1 MPTLTGGR
9 AAATIN
15 RELLP
20 VTPVLARL
28 GWDES
33 TPVPSGLEP
42 ARVVAQHRGALVVTA
57 ESGERV
63 ATLAGRL
70 LHSAE
75 PPPAVGDWVALG
87 PGDVVAAVL
96 PRHGTLRRADPG
108 GATEPQVLAA
118 NVDLALIVTGL
129 DRDLNERRIERWLAL
144 ALDSGVEPLL
154 VLSKADL
161 HPDPAGVAEAWSV
174 RGGAAVVAI
183 SSRTGAG
190 LDELKAQLAPARTAV
205 LLGSSGA
212 GKSTLVN
219 ALLGEDRQATAPV
232 RASDDRGRHTTTRR
246 ELIVL
251 PGGAL
256 LIDTPGLRLPR
267 LWEPSATDGGGFADL
282 EELAGNC
289 RFADCRHDREPGCA
303 VREQVSPERL
313 RHWEKLARERAW
325 MEERLSL
332 IHISEPTRPY

>member
-1 MPTLTGGR
+1 MLHASPTL
-9 AAATIN
+9 AD
-15 RELLP
+15 
-20 VTPVLARL
+20 L
-28 GWDES
+28 GWDGS
-33 TPVPSGLEP
+33 TSVPEGLEP
-42 ARVVAQHRGALVVTA
+42 ARVIAQHRGALVVVA
-57 ESGERV
+57 ASGERV
-63 ATLAGRL
+63 ATVAGRL
-70 LHSAE
+70 LHTDD
-75 PPPAVGDWVALG
+75 PPPAVGDWVALAL
-87 PGDVVAAVL
+87 GDVVHVVL
-96 PRHGTLRRADPG
+96 PRQGALRRADPG
-108 GATEPQVLAA
+108 GSTEPQVLAA

-161 HPDPAGVAEAWSV
+161 HDDPAEVALAWSE
-174 RGGAAVVAI
+174 RSGAAVLPI

-190 LDELKAQLAPARTAV
+190 LAELGEKLAPGRTAV

-219 ALLGEDRQATAPV
+219 ALLGEDRQATATV

-267 LWEPSATDGGGFADL
+267 LWEPAAVDGGGFADL
-282 EELAGNC
+282 EVLALGC
-289 RFADCRHDREPGCA
+289 RFADCRHDGEPGCA
-303 VREQVSPERL
+303 VRGQVSEERL
-313 RHWEKLARERAW
+313 RNWEKLARERAW
-325 MEERLSL
+325 IEERRDAKSR
-332 IHISEPTRPY
+332 SERSKRRREVQREYRKVKGRP